1 MANRVG
7 VSPPFQ
13 SGRRRWVGLP
23 DLWTGSVTLGRLIFD
38 GLFAFFSPFG
48 FVFKSWGH
56 EAKEIAM
63 CVRVCAYVY
72 AADLKRCYKLKVTST
87 IEAKR
92 GNYRYGATRY

>member
-1 MANRVG
+1 M
-7 VSPPFQ
+7 SP
-13 SGRRRWVGLP
+13 SEGLF
-23 DLWTGSVTLGRLIFD
+23 VN

-87 IEAKR
+87 MEAKR
-92 GNYRYGATRY
+92 GNYHYGATRY